1 MREVRGENES
11 ENENE
16 KRERILDDDGDDD
29 DDDVARVER
38 ESEREQVISF
48 CLRCSCGCYSS
59 FKIKVMCD
67 YRGCTNETILKA
79 VDRSMSI
86 IFEARVTVIRFLTKT
101 HPHRAV

>member
-1 MREVRGENES
+1 MREVRG

-16 KRERILDDDGDDD
+16 KRERIRDDDD

-59 FKIKVMCD
+59 FKITVVCD
-67 YRGCTNETILKA
+67 YRGCTNKTILKA
-79 VDRSMSI
+79 VDRSIDRSMSI
-86 IFEARVTVIRFLTKT
+86 FDARV
-101 HPHRAV
+101 